1 MVLHIQI
8 SLEHKLQESRNLILF
23 TTAAPGLVSVLS
35 TKSRF
40 NTYLLNGWMNIFIM
54 PSDLIFPFRQ
64 RLAPFLTQSPHIQI
78 LHLSYPKKCPVWLK
92 AFSDTTSL
100 PFLNFQSPLSF
111 LSWTLF
117 MGYFITAQ
125 ISVYRYLL
133 YRQTYILSPLYT
145 VNSLGAS
152 SRSFPP
158 QSV

>member
-100 PFLNFQSPLSF
+100 PFLNFQSPLIF
-111 LSWTLF
+111 LVLDTFYGLLHNSTN
-117 MGYFITAQ
+117 ICVQVSAVQ
-125 ISVYRYLL
+125 ADIYL
-133 YRQTYILSPLYT
+133 ISPLYCKFFRGK
-145 VNSLGAS
+145 L
-152 SRSFPP
+152 
-158 QSV
+158 